1 VEGRERMTKKSDDRR
16 MVISDIIEPEQEDK
30 VIEAVGGI
38 VKKERAELKE
48 YFMKTDTIQLEGLS
62 RDEAERLVKK
72 LEETGVSVE
81 VSSYDEAGETESGS
95 VRCPQC
101 GCAVEGG
108 DWRCPE
114 CYFEFPDYEFRQD
127 A

>member
-1 VEGRERMTKKSDDRR
+1 MTNKSDDRR

-48 YFMKTDTIQLEGLS
+48 YFMKTDTIQLEGLAK
-62 RDEAERLVKK
+62 DEAERLAKK
-72 LEETGVSVE
+72 LEQTGVSVE
-81 VSSYDEAGETESGS
+81 VSSYDEAGEAGSGS

>member
-1 VEGRERMTKKSDDRR
+1 MTKKRDDHR

-30 VIEAVGGI
+30 VIEAVSGI

-48 YFMKTDTIQLEGLS
+48 DFMKTDTIELESLS
-62 RDEAERLVKK
+62 KDEAERLVKK
-72 LEETGVSVE
+72 LKETGVSVE
-81 VSSYDEAGETESGS
+81 VSSYGEAGEVGSGS

-101 GCAVEGG
+101 GRTVEGG

-114 CYFEFPDYEFRQD
+114 CYFEFPDYEFRED